1 MAATYYQDFLP
12 THRLCWATPKYTP
25 RQIQPS
31 TTSTNCV
38 CVCKIQLLIQSYPA
52 FHSFGRVV
60 WLTPYKRAPPA
71 RELPHQFRSLSVK
84 MVRAYAWR
92 KNGPVAFLLL
102 RSLKVIK
109 TDMNQ
114 LGTCDFLL
122 MFHSNHGLILYHFQ
136 HITRQCYRTTLCV
149 SVVFA
154 VVRCPSV
161 RHIGGLYPHG

>member
-1 MAATYYQDFLP
+1 LRSAGAVT
-12 THRLCWATPKYTP
+12 
-25 RQIQPS
+25 
-31 TTSTNCV
+31 
-38 CVCKIQLLIQSYPA
+38 
-52 FHSFGRVV
+52 FGRVV

-136 HITRQCYRTTLCV
+136 HITRQCYRATLCV
-149 SVVFA
+149 SAVFA

-161 RHIGGLYPHG
+161 HHIGGLYPYGWSYHQTSFSAPQPYHSSFWPCIDIQFPGEPIQQRHKIHGGGKI